1 MCMKFQ
7 EQGFIKRIKTGSIS
21 EQEVPQTTSEK
32 STAEILELMIL
43 LGVIHDV
50 ISCDLNWIFRIWK
63 ANLSKWN
70 DYKME

>member
-32 STAEILELMIL
+32 STAEILDLMIL

-50 ISCDLNWIFRIWK
+50 ISCDLN
-63 ANLSKWN
+63 
-70 DYKME
+70 